1 MSESLP
7 AVAADVRNLKDDVR
21 DLELDHVT
29 REEFLEVRAI
39 TLSNQK
45 KILWLT
51 GAAAGGGAVIGMFM
65 PQIMNVIGELM
76 K

>member
-45 KILWLT
+45 AILWLT

-65 PQIMNVIGELM
+65 PQIMSVIGELM

>member
-1 MSESLP
+1 
-7 AVAADVRNLKDDVR
+7 
-21 DLELDHVT
+21 LELDHVT

-45 KILWLT
+45 AILWLT

-65 PQIMNVIGELM
+65 PQIMSVIGELM